1 MKRIVNGFSAAFSM
15 YSKIPMPHTEWD
27 KETMKYFLCYF
38 PLIGVVIGALMLGW
52 DYLHGLAFDSDILRA
67 SILVLIPVAVTGGI
81 HVDGYLDTSDALS
94 SYKSMEEKLEILK
107 DSHTGAFAIISG
119 ILYFLVLFGL
129 YAETGTEELRVLA
142 IGFVLSRAM
151 SGLAVV
157 TFRMAK
163 NTGLAAS
170 FSEMAVKKRVA
181 VEMVLYI
188 AVCCIAMAVI
198 DPLTGCMRIL
208 GAFVAFFWYHSMAY
222 RKFGGITGDLAGFF
236 VQVCELLMALAAV
249 IAGAIG

>member
-1 MKRIVNGFSAAFSM
+1 
-15 YSKIPMPHTEWD
+15 
-27 KETMKYFLCYF
+27 
-38 PLIGVVIGALMLGW
+38 
-52 DYLHGLAFDSDILRA
+52 
-67 SILVLIPVAVTGGI
+67 
-81 HVDGYLDTSDALS
+81 
-94 SYKSMEEKLEILK
+94 
-107 DSHTGAFAIISG
+107 
-119 ILYFLVLFGL
+119 
-129 YAETGTEELRVLA
+129 
-142 IGFVLSRAM
+142 M

-181 VEMVLYI
+181 VVMVLYI

-198 DPLTGCMRIL
+198 EPLTGCMCIL